1 MRSMRTTP
9 TEEQET
15 TINMEAVSK
24 TAEIYTC
31 EPNMVRKLEK
41 PAEAHPDEVV
51 LERPD
56 EYGIIV
62 RLPRKYISVR
72 PPKKVNMSE
81 EQRQEMSERMRLFRQ
96 QQLQSQEHP

>member
-1 MRSMRTTP
+1 MRTTP

-41 PAEAHPDEVV
+41 LAEAHPDEVV

-56 EYGIIV
+56 DYGIIV
-62 RLPRKYISVR
+62 RLPRKYIKVQ
-72 PPKKVNMSE
+72 PPKKCNFSE
-81 EQRQEMSERMRLFRQ
+81 ETLKAMSERLRQ
-96 QQLQSQEHP
+96 AKAARSE